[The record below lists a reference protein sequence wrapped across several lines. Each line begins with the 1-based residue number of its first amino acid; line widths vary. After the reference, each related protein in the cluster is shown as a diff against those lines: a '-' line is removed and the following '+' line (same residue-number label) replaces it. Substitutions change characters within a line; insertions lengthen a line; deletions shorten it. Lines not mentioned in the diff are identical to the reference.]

1 MSKQCKQ
8 SKAGE
13 LEDQYA
19 QRTLWAW
26 ARQAASNSG
35 PALVPKG
42 GGCRWTVDSPKA
54 FGRGHYGCWTRCT
67 CQSACTCSRSKTW
80 TSKYAW
86 NVISSF
92 HSFFVSLFVFFC
104 FVCRQADDLRLR
116 IWIICTSRSLISPL
130 RNLERLHLHH
140 ICTPSIGFTLNGTC
154 TRSWDASTHVLG
166 LHMTYNS
173 AFPCGVLCKHSS
185 K

>member
-1 MSKQCKQ
+1 MLNYQRVRLGNWKTNMLRES
-8 SKAGE
+8 
-13 LEDQYA
+13 

-35 PALVPKG
+35 PASVAEG
-42 GGCRWTVDSPKA
+42 
-54 FGRGHYGCWTRCT
+54 T
-67 CQSACTCSRSKTW
+67 CQSACTSSRSETW
-80 TSKYAW
+80 TSNICLKW
-86 NVISSF
+86 PGCRCSF
-92 HSFFVSLFVFFC
+92 IFFFVMSFLPSTLFFVSLFVFFC

-130 RNLERLHLHH
+130 RNLERLHLHQ